1 MANIIRI
8 KRSQVT
14 GAPTALE
21 EGELAYS
28 EASGQ
33 LFIGAS
39 GDTVIVIGGFA
50 DHDKLASIETGA
62 NNYTLPA
69 ATTTTLG
76 GIKAGSGL
84 LVDVDG
90 VLTLDGAS
98 GITESQV
105 DSKIAD
111 AINALVSG
119 APAALDTLN
128 ELAVAL
134 QGNDSEIASLVT
146 SVSGKLAKSA
156 NLSDLA
162 DAAAART
169 NLGLDDMAQ
178 QNAGAVAITGG
189 TINGV
194 TLDGGSF

>member
-39 GDTVIVIGGFA
+39 GDAVIVIGGFA
-50 DHDKLASIETGA
+50 DHDKLASIESDA

-76 GIKAGSGL
+76 GVKVGSGL
-84 LVDVDG
+84 SVDG
-90 VLTLDGAS
+90 AGLLTLDGS
-98 GITESQV
+98 SSITGTQV
-105 DSKIAD
+105 DTKIAD
-111 AINALVSG
+111 AIDALVNG

-128 ELAVAL
+128 ELATAL
-134 QGNDSEIASLVT
+134 QDNDSEIAALVT
-146 SVSGKLAKSA
+146 SVADKLAQSA

-162 DAAAART
+162 DVAAART
-169 NLGLDDMAQ
+169 NLGLGSMALQ
-178 QNAGAVAITGG
+178 DATAVAITGG
-189 TINGV
+189 TISGV
-194 TLDGGSF
+194 TIDGGSF

>member
-50 DHDKLASIETGA
+50 DHDKLASIESDA
-62 NNYTLPA
+62 NNYILPV
-69 ATTTTLG
+69 ATTTILG
-76 GIKAGSGL
+76 GVKAGSGL
-84 LVDVDG
+84 LVDGDG

-98 GITESQV
+98 GVTDAQV

-111 AINALVSG
+111 AISNLVSG
-119 APAALDTLN
+119 APTALDTLN
-128 ELAVAL
+128 ELATAL
-134 QGNDSEIASLVT
+134 QGNDSEIATLVT
-146 SVSGKLAKSA
+146 SVSEKLAKSA

-189 TINGV
+189 TISGV